1 MRANTAW
8 FPGVCDDEEAG
19 LGSGDE
25 ESWMMLD
32 TEERKRRKEEANRR
46 EAAHHEQED
55 TQPARSLGELID
67 HLPPLTDDH
76 QLTLLCCAVD
86 CVRDED
92 LTQLSRQLRGQAGA
106 GPELVAALLVAAR
119 SVHLTS

>member
-1 MRANTAW
+1 M
-8 FPGVCDDEEAG
+8 CDDEEAG

-46 EAAHHEQED
+46 EAAMQQQQED

-67 HLPPLTDDH
+67 HRPPLTDDH
-76 QLTLLCCAVD
+76 PCCV
-86 CVRDED
+86 VQWTVSGTR
-92 LTQLSRQLRGQAGA
+92 T
-106 GPELVAALLVAAR
+106 
-119 SVHLTS
+119 

>member
-1 MRANTAW
+1 M
-8 FPGVCDDEEAG
+8 CDEEEDKH
-19 LGSGDE
+19 GSGVE

-119 SVHLTS
+119 SVHPT